1 MWSEEFAKCD
11 KSRQERLDASPTAPL
26 GLRSHRARS
35 ASRSKL
41 SLEALRGSGRSPGR
55 VDESATGSVNFSFGE
70 PEREARFSGR
80 CFRASG
86 VGNAAHMP
94 GRLFEIRYPNGDFEM
109 DAFTQQPP
117 PEIGETLRR
126 RGQLWRVVSKTFD
139 EPFIVRVEPVSDRGK
154 AAGTR
159 PLGAG

>member
-1 MWSEEFAKCD
+1 
-11 KSRQERLDASPTAPL
+11 
-26 GLRSHRARS
+26 
-35 ASRSKL
+35 
-41 SLEALRGSGRSPGR
+41 
-55 VDESATGSVNFSFGE
+55 V
-70 PEREARFSGR
+70 
-80 CFRASG
+80 
-86 VGNAAHMP
+86 P

-139 EPFIVRVEPVSDRGK
+139 EPFIVRVEPVPDRGK
-154 AAGTR
+154 AAGPR

>member
-1 MWSEEFAKCD
+1 
-11 KSRQERLDASPTAPL
+11 
-26 GLRSHRARS
+26 
-35 ASRSKL
+35 
-41 SLEALRGSGRSPGR
+41 
-55 VDESATGSVNFSFGE
+55 
-70 PEREARFSGR
+70 
-80 CFRASG
+80 
-86 VGNAAHMP
+86 MP

-139 EPFIVRVEPVSDRGK
+139 EPFIVRVEPVPDRGK